1 MEEATS
7 APHHQPVIRVLVVDD
22 SVVVRRVIARALDG
36 QADLELAG
44 VAPNGRVAIAKLAQ
58 LRPDVVV
65 LDLEMPEMNG
75 FETLA
80 EIRRGH
86 PCLPVIVFSHVAA
99 AAEIIEALEQG
110 ATDFALK
117 PTAAAGIGL
126 ANQYIHAELLPR
138 IRAVARRPKPAVSHR
153 PARRP
158 HTPVQVSAVV
168 VAVSTGGP
176 DALVKIVDGLAS
188 PLRVPVLIVQHMPP
202 VFTGLLAERLD
213 RLGSVRVV
221 EAAGGQTVE
230 PGVIYLAPG
239 GRHLALADEGGG
251 VVVIDLQ
258 DGPRESSCRP
268 AADVLFRS
276 AAAVYGAGVLG
287 VVLTGMG
294 HDGLRGAEAVK
305 VAGGCVIV
313 QDAAS
318 SVVGTMP
325 AAVAD
330 AGLADA
336 VLPLERMT
344 DELVRRVGRAL

>member
-1 MEEATS
+1 MEEAPS
-7 APHHQPVIRVLVVDD
+7 APHHQPLIRVLVVDD
-22 SVVVRRVIARALDG
+22 SVVVRRVIGRALEG

-58 LRPDVVV
+58 LRPDIVV

-86 PCLPVIVFSHVAA
+86 PRLPVIVFSHVAA

-117 PTAAAGIGL
+117 PTTAEGIGL
-126 ANQYIHAELLPR
+126 ADQYIHAELLPR

-153 PARRP
+153 RARRP
-158 HTPVQVSAVV
+158 HTLAPVSAVV

-176 DALVKIVDGLAS
+176 DALVKIVGGLAS

-213 RLGSVRVV
+213 RLGAVRVV
-221 EAAGGQTVE
+221 EAAGGQGVE

-239 GRHLALADEGGG
+239 GRHLALANDGSG
-251 VVVIDLQ
+251 VVIDLQ

-313 QDAAS
+313 QDVAS

-330 AGLADA
+330 ASLADA
-336 VLPLERMT
+336 VLPLEAMT
-344 DELVRRVGRAL
+344 AELVRRAGRAI